1 MRPEK
6 AGGHPALPLSGW
18 GRTAPSVA
26 HAVVVETPCD
36 VREAIRAAG
45 ARGIVARGLGRSYG
59 DAAQNGGGDIVDMV
73 GLDRFLD
80 IDLEGARV
88 RLEAGVSLDRLLR
101 SLVPLGLW
109 PMVTPGTR
117 QVTVGGA
124 LAADV
129 HGKNHHS
136 DGSFGHHVESLV
148 LETPAFGTVTVGPD
162 RDPDLFWAT
171 IGGMG
176 LTGVVLEATIRL
188 LRVETSMMRVDTQRI
203 ADLDGLMARMLEADG
218 EHRYSVAWVDGLAR
232 GKRLGRGVLETGEHA
247 QCDDLP
253 AGDRSA
259 AELLRFAPAEGM
271 RAPARVPPG
280 LLNRWTVAGFNEAW
294 YRHAPRRSEGHLVPS
309 WRFFHPLDG
318 VRDWN
323 RMYGRTGFVQ
333 YQMVVPDGAEE
344 TVRRS
349 LEILSTARCASF
361 LGVLKRFGPATPGF
375 LSFPRPGWTLALDIP
390 AKPDLA
396 PLLDRL
402 DQRVVE
408 AGGRVYLAK
417 DARLRPDLLE
427 AMYPQLRRWCAVRDR
442 VDPDRRLC
450 SDLARRLDLLTPVGA
465 NGRMA
470 GDAR

>member
-1 MRPEK
+1 
-6 AGGHPALPLSGW
+6 
-18 GRTAPSVA
+18 
-26 HAVVVETPCD
+26 
-36 VREAIRAAG
+36 
-45 ARGIVARGLGRSYG
+45 
-59 DAAQNGGGDIVDMV
+59 
-73 GLDRFLD
+73 
-80 IDLEGARV
+80 
-88 RLEAGVSLDRLLR
+88 
-101 SLVPLGLW
+101 
-109 PMVTPGTR
+109 
-117 QVTVGGA
+117 
-124 LAADV
+124 
-129 HGKNHHS
+129 
-136 DGSFGHHVESLV
+136 
-148 LETPAFGTVTVGPD
+148 
-162 RDPDLFWAT
+162 
-171 IGGMG
+171 
-176 LTGVVLEATIRL
+176 
-188 LRVETSMMRVDTQRI
+188 
-203 ADLDGLMARMLEADG
+203 
-218 EHRYSVAWVDGLAR
+218 
-232 GKRLGRGVLETGEHA
+232 
-247 QCDDLP
+247 
-253 AGDRSA
+253 
-259 AELLRFAPAEGM
+259 
-271 RAPARVPPG
+271 
-280 LLNRWTVAGFNEAW
+280 
-294 YRHAPRRSEGHLVPS
+294 
-309 WRFFHPLDG
+309 
-318 VRDWN
+318 
-323 RMYGRTGFVQ
+323 MYGRTGFVQ